1 MSGARRI
8 RRQGSMEQGWQR
20 RSIWVGIGLAAAMM
34 AAVWERSEVVSLG
47 YEVGQLRKS
56 RDLELQRHRAL
67 ILEAAS
73 LSSLERV
80 DRLAATHLGMVP
92 AKPGQVQL
100 VPERPT
106 TNPSALVAAMK
117 TKNRVV
123 RTQPPGVATGIE

>member
-1 MSGARRI
+1 MGP
-8 RRQGSMEQGWQR
+8 GWQR

-47 YEVGQLRKS
+47 YEVGQLRKN

-67 ILEAAS
+67 IIEAAS

-80 DRLAATHLGMVP
+80 DRLAATNLGMVP

-106 TNPSALVAAMK
+106 TDHSALVAALVAAMK
-117 TKNRVV
+117 TKSQVV
-123 RTQPPGVATGIE
+123 RAQPPGVAPGVE

>member
-1 MSGARRI
+1 MGP
-8 RRQGSMEQGWQR
+8 GWQR

-47 YEVGQLRKS
+47 YEVGQLGKN

-67 ILEAAS
+67 IIEAAS

-80 DRLAATHLGMVP
+80 DRLAETHLGMVP

-106 TNPSALVAAMK
+106 TDPSAMVAALLAAMK
-117 TKNRVV
+117 TKNQVV
-123 RTQPPGVATGIE
+123 RAQPPGVK